1 MKRITLIIVSL
12 LLGVSAFAQQAL
24 FGGPGVESP
33 VINPDGTVTFRYHA
47 PKAVKVTVSGDF
59 LPPQKVEYRMGDQT
73 IVTEATVPAELKEG
87 EGGVWEYTTPFKV
100 APEMY
105 TYTFTVDGTQVID
118 PNNVFVNRDIAS
130 LTSVLLVPE
139 AGARSD
145 LYAVHR
151 VPHGTVSK
159 VWYPS
164 ATAGFDRRLTVYTPA
179 GYESSPKTK
188 YPVLY
193 VLHGIGG
200 DEDAWVTQGRATQI
214 LDNLIARGQAK
225 PMIVVFTNGNI
236 SEEAAPLENST
247 GYTRPT
253 MSLPQTMEGTFETS
267 FPEVVKFIDSHY
279 RTIAKKQG
287 RAICGLSMGGFHTLY
302 VTLNNPDMFNYSGMF
317 SAAIGTGSEQTAAH
331 KEVYADVDAKLAT
344 YFSRKPAL
352 LWIGIGST
360 DFLIQ
365 SNNEFRAKLDAA
377 GYPYQYMETD
387 GGHIW
392 RNWRIYLS
400 EFVPLLFK

>member
-1 MKRITLIIVSL
+1 MKKITLIAATM
-12 LLGVSAFAQQAL
+12 LLGTAAFAQQAL
-24 FGGPGVESP
+24 FGGPGVVSP
-33 VINPDGTVTFRYHA
+33 EINADGTVTFRYQA
-47 PKAVKVTVSGDF
+47 PKAVKVQVTGDF
-59 LPPQKVEYRMGDQT
+59 LPTQK
-73 IVTEATVPAELKEG
+73 TEFEMNGQKMTFDSPGVADLKEG
-87 EGGVWEYTTPFKV
+87 ENGVWEYTTPFKV

-105 TYTFTVDGTQVID
+105 TYTFRIDGNSVID
-118 PNNVFVNRDIAS
+118 PNNMFVNRDVAS

-139 AGARSD
+139 KGARSD
-145 LYAVHR
+145 LYAIHN

-164 ATAGFDRRLTVYTPA
+164 ATAGFNRRLTVYTPA
-179 GYESSPKTK
+179 GYESSKAK

-214 LDNLIARGQAK
+214 LDNLIARGEAK

-236 SEEAAPLENST
+236 SQEAAPLENST
-247 GYTRPT
+247 GYDRPT

-267 FPEVVKFIDSHY
+267 FPEVVKFIDANY
-279 RTIAKKQG
+279 RTIAKKQS

-302 VTLNNPDMFNYSGMF
+302 ITLNNPDMFNYSGMF
-317 SAAIGTGSEQTAAH
+317 SAAIGTGSEQSAAH
-331 KEVYADVDAKLAT
+331 KEVYENVDGKLAT
-344 YFSRKPAL
+344 YFSKKPAL
-352 LWIGIGST
+352 LWIGIGKT

-377 GYPYQYMETD
+377 GYPYKYMETD

>member
-1 MKRITLIIVSL
+1 MKKIFTIAMAL
-12 LLGVSAFAQQAL
+12 LLTVSAFAQQAL
-24 FGGPGVESP
+24 WGGPNVESP
-33 VINPDGTVTFRYHA
+33 VINPDGTVTFRYRA
-47 PKAVKVTVSGDF
+47 PKAVKVQVTGDF
-59 LPPQKVEYRMGDQT
+59 LPTQKLEFEMNGNKMTYDAPGVADL
-73 IVTEATVPAELKEG
+73 AEG
-87 EGGVWEYTTPFKV
+87 QGGVWEYTTPFV
-100 APEMY
+100 VEPEMY
-105 TYTFTVDGTQVID
+105 TYTMIVDGNTVLD
-118 PNNVFVNRDIAS
+118 NNNVFVNRDIAS
-130 LTSVLLVPE
+130 LTSVLLVPK

-145 LYAVHR
+145 LYAIHR

-179 GYESSPKTK
+179 GYENNPKMK

-214 LDNLIARGQAK
+214 LDNLIARGEAK

-236 SEEAAPLENST
+236 SQEAAPLENST
-247 GYTRPT
+247 DYTRPT
-253 MSLPQTMEGTFETS
+253 MQLPQTMEGTFETS

-279 RTIAKKQG
+279 RTIAKKES

-302 VTLNNPDMFNYSGMF
+302 ISLNNPDLFGWSGMF
-317 SAAIGTGSEQTAAH
+317 SAAIGVNDPKVSPIYQDFD
-331 KEVYADVDAKLAT
+331 KKLAT
-344 YFSRKPAL
+344 YFAKKPKL
-352 LWIGIGST
+352 LWIGIGKT

-365 SNNEFRAKLDAA
+365 SNNEFRQKLDANN
-377 GYPYQYMETD
+377 YPYTYMETD

-400 EFVPLLFK
+400 EFVPLIFK